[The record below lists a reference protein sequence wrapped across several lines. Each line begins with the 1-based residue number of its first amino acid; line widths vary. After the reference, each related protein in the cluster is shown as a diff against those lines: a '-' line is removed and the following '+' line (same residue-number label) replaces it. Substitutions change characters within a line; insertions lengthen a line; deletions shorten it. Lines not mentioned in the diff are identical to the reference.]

1 MLGSI
6 SRNISKHF
14 CEKGISKNSYRI
26 KKKGIKLKKTGIIF
40 QKKVSHL
47 KKTGITKKGIS
58 KNRYYYTSKNRY
70 HISKKTVLQLKKR
83 YQISK

>member
-1 MLGSI
+1 MKKAFQKTVIEL
-6 SRNISKHF
+6 
-14 CEKGISKNSYRI
+14 

-70 HISKKTVLQLKKR
+70 HISKKTVLQLKNGIKFQNDR
-83 YQISK
+83 QSSIK